1 MIDLVYKVLSEDG
14 QVTATVGAEIYPEV
28 RPQGSGLPAV
38 LIDLNGV
45 SPVHTNRNNI
55 KADDVE
61 VTVTALSRGVGNCL
75 SLSRDVQNVLEN
87 MVGLYT
93 MANGDTYTVAGAMV
107 TGYDLDT
114 DYDGEV
120 CASEISFS
128 FSVTY

>member
-1 MIDLVYKVLSEDG
+1 MIDLIYKALSDDG
-14 QVTATVGAEIYPEV
+14 ATTAIVADRIFPEV
-28 RPQGSGLPAV
+28 RQQGSDLPAL

-45 SPVHTNRNNI
+45 SPVHTNKNRI

-61 VTVTALSRGVGNCL
+61 VTVTAFARGVGDCL
-75 SLSRDVQNVLEN
+75 ALSKTAQSVLEN
-87 MVGLYT
+87 MTGLYT
-93 MANGDTYTVAGAMV
+93 MADGTEYTVAGAMV

>member
-1 MIDLVYKVLSEDG
+1 MIDLIYKALSDDG
-14 QVTATVGAEIYPEV
+14 ATAAIVGDNIYSEL
-28 RPQGSGLPAV
+28 RPQGSGLPAL

-45 SPVHTNRNNI
+45 SPVHTNKNRI

-61 VTVTALSRGVGNCL
+61 VTVTAFSRGVGNCL
-75 SLSRDVQNVLEN
+75 SLSRTAQSVLEN
-87 MVGLYT
+87 MAGLYT
-93 MANGDTYTVAGAMV
+93 MENGDTYTVAGAMV